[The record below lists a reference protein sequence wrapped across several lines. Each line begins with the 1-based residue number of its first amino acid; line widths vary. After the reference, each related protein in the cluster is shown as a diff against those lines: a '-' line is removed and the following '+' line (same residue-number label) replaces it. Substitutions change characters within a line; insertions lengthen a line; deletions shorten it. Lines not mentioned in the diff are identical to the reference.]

1 MSRVYVEKRQNGR
14 RISKAAMRVLSPLTE
29 GSTSEEGGEVPAL
42 FTMNFPF
49 IESRNEWVFLLSILV
64 LGGAI
69 NSA

>member
-29 GSTSEEGGEVPAL
+29 GSTSEEGGGGGGGVPAL

-49 IESRNEWVFLLSILV
+49 IESRNEWVFL
-64 LGGAI
+64 
-69 NSA
+69 